1 MSYLKFRWLKKSS
14 GHRERVIYAKQPRCG
29 GAVFDVCRDD
39 GAAVLALENHI
50 SLRER
55 VEALEKELED
65 RSSATDG
72 K

>member
-1 MSYLKFRWLKKSS
+1 M
-14 GHRERVIYAKQPRCG
+14 IYAKQPRCG
-29 GAVFDVCRDD
+29 GAVFDACRDD

-65 RSSATDG
+65 GSSATDG